1 MQKSTENPTTWD
13 GIERRYAEMQSKET
27 LASEIIAWN
36 RKISKAKDFSVF
48 CLSVITIIFGIMIL
62 KIKKGHKK

>member
-36 RKISKAKDFSVF
+36 RKISKAKDFSAF
-48 CLSVITIIFGIMIL
+48 CLSVVTIIFGIMIF